1 MTTTLYATFDGEVL
15 RPEGPIPLDPDTR
28 VRVTIEEESTAAEA
42 SAAGDSD
49 PYSWLHILE
58 SANLDGPPDWSERL
72 HHYLY
77 GEGARSDEYDAHF
90 PRPGSARSSEGREL
104 QAHTETQRHRD
115 EVVSVPLCL
124 CVRSAVRLLR
134 G

>member
-1 MTTTLYATFDGEVL
+1 LFPAKLLRSFRIAHRAAAERTHPSRAPEASMTTTLYATFDGEVL
-15 RPEGPIPLDPDTR
+15 RPEGRIPLDPDTR

-90 PRPGSARSSEGREL
+90 RQAGFRP
-104 QAHTETQRHRD
+104 
-115 EVVSVPLCL
+115 
-124 CVRSAVRLLR
+124 LLR
-134 G
+134 RP